1 MHQIFNHKTLL
12 ILIVVVVVVA
22 LFGFPIGSNGL
33 YFVQF
38 FFWSSYYLL
47 SMEFWWFVCDKVKKT
62 FYHVLFFSF
71 FFSFALSIHFYQYA
85 ITSSMRQPITLFRQF
100 FFFCVPNKHSI
111 VALLRLEQFCNT
123 VVKKSKHSVESPQK
137 KYKNNQHIDSI
148 WHSTQNIFQN
158 EHTVSYWI
166 CCLMFSWYL
175 ILARI
180 FAFFSFVL

>member
-12 ILIVVVVVVA
+12 ILIVVVVSVVA

-38 FFWSSYYLL
+38 FFDRAIIYYQWNFGGLYVIKWRKHFITSFFL
-47 SMEFWWFVCDKVKKT
+47 V
-62 FYHVLFFSF
+62 FFSLV
-71 FFSFALSIHFYQYA
+71 LSIHFYQYA

-111 VALLRLEQFCNT
+111 VALLRLEQLRNT

-137 KYKNNQHIDSI
+137 KI
-148 WHSTQNIFQN
+148 
-158 EHTVSYWI
+158 
-166 CCLMFSWYL
+166 
-175 ILARI
+175 
-180 FAFFSFVL
+180 